1 MESRALDFIWL
12 LFCTALVFL
21 MQPGFLCL
29 ESGLTRAKNSI
40 NVAVKNLT
48 DFSISMLAY
57 WVLGFALMF
66 GVSRGGVVGG
76 SGWFPVFVV
85 GDPWPA
91 AFFLLQ
97 AAFCAT
103 ASTILSGAVAE
114 RMKFTGFVL
123 TAFLISAVIYPICG
137 HWVWNGAL
145 SGIPTGWLGSRG
157 FIDFAGS
164 TVVHSVGGWVA
175 LAAVIVVGPREGRFP
190 ANESPNRITASN
202 LPLSML
208 GVLLLWVGWIGF
220 NGGSTL
226 TFDGSIPLILM
237 NTMLAAAAASVATI
251 VVGWRIRG
259 LPDVSLLINGS
270 LAGLVGITASCNAV
284 SPAAAVA
291 IGVISGMVMLS
302 VARLLE
308 RLRIDDAV

>member
-21 MQPGFLCL
+21 MQPGFMCL
-29 ESGLTRAKNSI
+29 ESGLTLAKNSI

-66 GVSRGGVVGG
+66 GASRGGVVGA

-91 AFFLLQ
+91 AFFPFQ

-114 RMKFTGFVL
+114 RMKFAGFIL
-123 TAFLISAVIYPICG
+123 TALLISSVIYPICG

-175 LAAVIVVGPREGRFP
+175 PAAVLIVGPREGRFP
-190 ANESPNRITASN
+190 PNEPPNRITASN

-208 GVLLLWVGWIGF
+208 GVLLLWVGWIEF

-226 TFDGSIPLILM
+226 TFDGSIPLILSDYS
-237 NTMLAAAAASVATI
+237 AP
-251 VVGWRIRG
+251 G
-259 LPDVSLLINGS
+259 L
-270 LAGLVGITASCNAV
+270 
-284 SPAAAVA
+284 
-291 IGVISGMVMLS
+291 
-302 VARLLE
+302 R
-308 RLRIDDAV
+308 